1 MQALELK
8 IPPPI
13 VALLA
18 AVAMWGVSLVSRPP
32 IDASVLVRVVVGA
45 ALALAGG
52 AVSVLGAS
60 AFRRAKTTL
69 NPMKP
74 QDASSLVTTGVY
86 SFTRNP
92 MYLGLSFVLVGWAV
106 CLLSPWALI
115 GPLAFV
121 LYINR
126 FQIEPEER
134 TLTALFGAAFTT
146 YATKVRRWL

>member
-1 MQALELK
+1 M
-8 IPPPI
+8 
-13 VALLA
+13 
-18 AVAMWGVSLVSRPP
+18 VAM
-32 IDASVLVRVVVGA
+32 AVGA
-45 ALALAGG
+45 AGAAIALSCIFTFAAIGKG
-52 AVSVLGAS
+52 TPAP
-60 AFRRAKTTL
+60 FDPPRRL
-69 NPMKP
+69 IVRGPYRF
-74 QDASSLVTTGVY
+74 V
-86 SFTRNP
+86 RNP